1 MNVALKQ
8 LSAPLSENELKDAF
22 AMFDKNNDGHITP
35 EELKSVLTTMGE
47 RLTDEEA
54 QEFIDDADVNGNGT
68 LELDELA
75 SILF

>member
-1 MNVALKQ
+1 VNVALKQ

>member
-1 MNVALKQ
+1 
-8 LSAPLSENELKDAF
+8 LSENELKDAF